1 MGGKLSPLIIIIL
14 LVVLIGIG
22 GLIFK
27 AVFADDP
34 KPIVD
39 EKVEQVDA
47 EEPIITLNKELNEDG
62 NTSVIINVYAS
73 MENEE
78 EIETIVLPDGTKI
91 PGGTAQY
98 TVEKN
103 GTYEFKATSISGA
116 SSTASVEVTE
126 IVEISATNPYIPDG
140 FTVIANNIDDGF
152 VIEDEHG
159 NQYVWIPVPSGKLT
173 RNTMLDADYE
183 ESSSTALA
191 LVNSVAKYYGFYIG
205 RFEASQYDYQ
215 GEVTAASMSGKIP
228 WTNITY
234 LNAAEYAENSGIV
247 FGYTNCKTALINS
260 YAWDT
265 VMQWIDQTHLNYSSD
280 VNYGNY
286 TGTIYPTGYTESD
299 SVKNICDLSGN
310 VREWTTE
317 IYKAASQP
325 NKNDKNFV
333 SVIHRVVRGGSANLK
348 RTPIS
353 HIYYPENTSDNYW
366 GFRTII
372 YK

>member
-39 EKVEQVDA
+39 EKVDQADS

-116 SSTASVEVTE
+116 SATASVEVTE

-159 NQYVWIPVPSGKLT
+159 NQYVWIPVPSGK
-173 RNTMLDADYE
+173 
-183 ESSSTALA
+183 
-191 LVNSVAKYYGFYIG
+191 
-205 RFEASQYDYQ
+205 
-215 GEVTAASMSGKIP
+215 
-228 WTNITY
+228 
-234 LNAAEYAENSGIV
+234 
-247 FGYTNCKTALINS
+247 
-260 YAWDT
+260 
-265 VMQWIDQTHLNYSSD
+265 
-280 VNYGNY
+280 
-286 TGTIYPTGYTESD
+286 
-299 SVKNICDLSGN
+299 
-310 VREWTTE
+310 
-317 IYKAASQP
+317 
-325 NKNDKNFV
+325 
-333 SVIHRVVRGGSANLK
+333 
-348 RTPIS
+348 
-353 HIYYPENTSDNYW
+353 
-366 GFRTII
+366 
-372 YK
+372 